1 MFVANL
7 HKSVVNNAIHY
18 NIFTK
23 ENKTMHNLNFNSMD
37 NITLYSLAKFVVT
50 ENFQHHE
57 EHYNLNN
64 VEEETNT
71 LYREE
76 INYHNSKVFVSK
88 DHFGDIIGS
97 IRTIKW
103 NYSDVLPIQKLFS
116 INPLCFTSNKVLD
129 IWHIGRFAIKH
140 ECDKRSFRLFKTLMV
155 FALNEVCKSES
166 SIAVAECDSKLLRT
180 LKALGI
186 EAEILADPIHYL
198 GSETIPVLFKYDTLK
213 EFLNKNYYL
222 LSDTN
227 VFEDIS
233 SIVKQSA

>member
-1 MFVANL
+1 
-7 HKSVVNNAIHY
+7 
-18 NIFTK
+18 
-23 ENKTMHNLNFNSMD
+23 MD

-57 EHYNLNN
+57 RRYDLNN
-64 VEEETNT
+64 FEEETESV
-71 LYREE
+71 YEDE
-76 INYHNSKVFVSK
+76 ISYCNSTVFVST
-88 DHFGDIIGS
+88 DNSGGIIGS

-103 NYSDVLPIQKLFS
+103 NGYDVLPMQKLFY
-116 INPLCFTSNKVLD
+116 IDPLCFLSDEVTN

-155 FALNEVCKSES
+155 FALNEVCKSEES
-166 SIAVAECDSKLLRT
+166 VALAECDSKLLRI

-213 EFLNKNYYL
+213 KFLNKNYYL

-227 VFEDIS
+227 VLEAIS